1 MKKVLFAIP
10 LALALTGCGSD
21 IDLVKGGVM
30 EFNQTTTLGKA
41 LDNWESCESR
51 EWEEFETDNGIK
63 VVQFTCQHKISQYM
77 SKAKSLLSEEKQAKA
92 KHLDIASNIQTF
104 QFTINQGDTFQLDN
118 VQDKITWQDG
128 TSFEDSQNPVEQLET
143 AYANNL
149 NFDPAELN
157 RMGAAQI
164 YTVFAMIKMRAKQRR
179 RMIVISYWKNSKEIY
194 DDDGLTL
201 IIGWYDH
208 KNMHNG
214 GVKALGVHWG
224 VIIPSRVVF

>member
-77 SKAKSLLSEEKQAKA
+77 SKAKSLLSEEEQAKA
-92 KHLDIASNIQTF
+92 NHLDIASNIQTF
-104 QFTINQGDTFQLDN
+104 QFTINQGDTFQIDN
-118 VQDKITWQDG
+118 VQVKTTWQDG
-128 TSFEDSQNPVEQLET
+128 TSFEDSQKPVEQLET

-149 NFDPAELN
+149 NFDPTELN

-164 YTVFAMIKMRAKQRR
+164 YTVFAMIKMRAK
-179 RMIVISYWKNSKEIY
+179 
-194 DDDGLTL
+194 
-201 IIGWYDH
+201 
-208 KNMHNG
+208 
-214 GVKALGVHWG
+214 
-224 VIIPSRVVF
+224 